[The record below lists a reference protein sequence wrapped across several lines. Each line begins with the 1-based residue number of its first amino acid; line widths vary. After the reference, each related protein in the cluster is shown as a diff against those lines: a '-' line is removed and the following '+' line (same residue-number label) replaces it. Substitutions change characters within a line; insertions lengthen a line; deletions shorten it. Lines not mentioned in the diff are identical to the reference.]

1 LGGLDLAGGVNQS
14 LARNIGPGHDP
25 FGVIAIQPDLRHL
38 IMAVGQ
44 VGGKGE
50 IGIRN
55 QMSRL
60 MRSKDQ
66 ARIGFGLRL

>member
-1 LGGLDLAGGVNQS
+1 
-14 LARNIGPGHDP
+14 
-25 FGVIAIQPDLRHL
+25 
-38 IMAVGQ
+38 MAVGQ

-55 QMSRL
+55 QMSGL